1 MRQGEGEAI
10 STVEQAID
18 LISVVKEIHGLNSQ
32 ELNKLL
38 RDSENFTIH
47 FVTEKGLDVKDFFL
61 CTLLQC
67 LCHLIEMKLCSDIY
81 YVASGFCIPCVN

>member
-1 MRQGEGEAI
+1 MCFGLY
-10 STVEQAID
+10 EQAID

-47 FVTEKGLDVKDFFL
+47 FVTEKGLEVKVQPPHVIFVASFF
-61 CTLLQC
+61 CFFTETS
-67 LCHLIEMKLCSDIY
+67 HIKLCYLSD
-81 YVASGFCIPCVN
+81 